1 MPSTGWASQRFC
13 HARAV
18 HWLFV
23 YGTLMPGRLRWPYVA
38 DVVTQRRPGVV
49 AGTLYDTGSGYP
61 ALVLAGTGRVEGW
74 LLGVADDRAGDVMD
88 MLDEVEG
95 PDYRR
100 APTTTDDGTEAVT
113 YEYVGPVAAFAELAT
128 GRWDSR
134 EER

>member
-1 MPSTGWASQRFC
+1 MDQDRTKHDINRRRVLPPVPAVDVVVGEETVVGLQE
-13 HARAV
+13 HARTFQSSIV
-18 HWLFV
+18 KL
-23 YGTLMPGRLRWPYVA
+23 
-38 DVVTQRRPGVV
+38 Q
-49 AGTLYDTGSGYP
+49 
-61 ALVLAGTGRVEGW
+61 LAGTGRVEGW